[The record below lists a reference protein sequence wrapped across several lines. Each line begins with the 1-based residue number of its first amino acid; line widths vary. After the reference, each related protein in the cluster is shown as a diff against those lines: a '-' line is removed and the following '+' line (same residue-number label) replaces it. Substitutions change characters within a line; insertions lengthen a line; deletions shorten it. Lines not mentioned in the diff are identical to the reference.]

1 MTKIHNPCGRR
12 GLRVRVDEGAPAG
25 LGGRVF
31 PSLAAFLADLQE
43 LADLGRVPWETA
55 FAVTV
60 GEGTRCAHRRWAY
73 VTGRGVAMVTGPGG
87 ERRGEMRACN
97 AAAARCPPARTAS
110 DLLFRARAALR
121 ALAALDG
128 VALARALSVL
138 PEDQAALVD
147 RVVDVASAW
156 LGRGAVMDGA
166 ELHAFLRRMAA
177 MDPRGA
183 AALWLR
189 AAGLRWEA
197 AEALVPVSRSRLRE
211 LAYRG

>member
-25 LGGRVF
+25 LGGRAF
-31 PSLAAFLADLQE
+31 PSLAAFLADLQD
-43 LADLGRVPWETA
+43 LADLGQVPWDTV
-55 FAVTV
+55 FVVTI
-60 GEGTRCAHRRWAY
+60 GGGTRCAHRRWAY
-73 VTGRGVAMVTGPGG
+73 VTRRGVAMVTGPGG

-97 AAAARCPPARTAS
+97 AAPGCRHPARTAS
-110 DLLFRARAALR
+110 DLPFRARAALR
-121 ALAALDG
+121 TLAALDG
-128 VALARALSVL
+128 AALARALLVL
-138 PEDQAALVD
+138 PEDQADLVET
-147 RVVDVASAW
+147 VVDVASEW
-156 LGRGAVMDGA
+156 LGRGAVMDEA
-166 ELHAFLRRMAA
+166 ELHAFLRRTAA